1 MCACVGAYEY
11 AGRDL
16 EAGTSAFQV
25 GNMHVFSTHIFKMH
39 MTCCEMHMLCCQMQ
53 MLFGYAFLQKK
64 SGQRCQREL
73 NGMRR
78 PKRGYRVESRL

>member
-1 MCACVGAYEY
+1 VCACVSAYEY

-25 GNMHVFSTHIFKMH
+25 GNMHVFSMHTFKMQ
-39 MTCCEMHMLCCQMQ
+39 MICCEMQ

-64 SGQRCQREL
+64 KRRETS
-73 NGMRR
+73 
-78 PKRGYRVESRL
+78 KRIE